1 LIQYAGPKGRGFKSH
16 SRQYPFARQVYTAA
30 QHKRWWNGSK
40 IGFLEFWTWDLW
52 MTFFVREAWLER
64 KALADFVRV

>member
-1 LIQYAGPKGRGFKSH
+1 
-16 SRQYPFARQVYTAA
+16 VDTAA